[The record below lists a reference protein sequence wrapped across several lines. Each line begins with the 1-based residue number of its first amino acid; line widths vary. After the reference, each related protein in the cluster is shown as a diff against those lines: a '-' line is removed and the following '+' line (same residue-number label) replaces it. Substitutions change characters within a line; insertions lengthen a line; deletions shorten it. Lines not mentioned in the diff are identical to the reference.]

1 MGWDV
6 GGAHLKAV
14 LLDAEGVV
22 QHAAQRP
29 CPLWQ
34 GMDQLHQAT
43 RQMRDQFSA
52 TPLMHVI
59 TMTGELADIFPD
71 RDTGVREITNA
82 MAELLGANIRIYAGK
97 LGFVSV
103 ADTTRHTAE
112 IASANWLASAS
123 WLATRVD
130 TGLLIDIGSTT
141 TDLIPFA
148 GGKPSHLG
156 VTDAERMRLDELVY
170 TGVVRTPLMALGPY
184 VPFEGEWRSL
194 VAEHF
199 ATAADVYR
207 LSGELDEA
215 DDMAPTADGA
225 GKTAQDSARRLA
237 RMIGHDLDAA
247 PQAQWE
253 TLALA
258 FREQQISRIKH
269 AALRCYSRHIIAA
282 DAPLIG
288 AGVGRFLVQQLAHQL
303 GRPYIDVNAMLMAQ
317 SDISRHWAGICLPA
331 YAVARLGQLAAECK
345 SAA

>member
-6 GGAHLKAV
+6 GGAQLKAV

-22 QHAAQRP
+22 QSAAQLS

-34 GMDQLHQAT
+34 GMDQLHQAA
-43 RQMRDQFSA
+43 RQMLDQFSA
-52 TPLMHVI
+52 PPLMHVI
-59 TMTGELADIFPD
+59 TMTGELADIFPN
-71 RDTGVREITNA
+71 RDSGVREIVNA

-97 LGFVSV
+97 LGFVSA
-103 ADTTRHTAE
+103 ADAKRHTAA

-148 GGKPSHLG
+148 AGKPCHHG

-170 TGVVRTPLMALGPY
+170 TGVVRTPLMALGPH
-184 VPFEGEWRSL
+184 VPFAGEWRSL

-199 ATAADVYR
+199 ATTADVYR
-207 LSGELDEA
+207 LSGELDA
-215 DDMAPTADGA
+215 AGDMAPTADGA

-237 RMIGHDLDAA
+237 RMIGHDLDDA
-247 PQAQWE
+247 PQSHWE
-253 TLALA
+253 ALALA

-269 AALRCYSRHIIAA
+269 AVLRCFSRHIIAA
-282 DAPLIG
+282 NAPLIG
-288 AGVGRFLVQQLAHQL
+288 AGAGRFLVQQLARQL
-303 GRPYIDVNAMLMAQ
+303 DRPYIDVNAMLAAQ
-317 SDISRHWAGICLPA
+317 SDISRYWAGICLPA